1 MHEIGIATGMM
12 KIIEK
17 EAAKHGVSRVSKVHV
32 RIGELANV
40 VPDALSFAFD
50 SVILGTVAEGAKL
63 EMDIIPAK
71 GRCNACDIEF
81 DMDKINVF
89 CPQCEGIAEI
99 VSGKELEITE
109 LEAE

>member
-1 MHEIGIATGMM
+1 MHEIGIAQGIM

-17 EAAKHGVSRVSKVHV
+17 EAAKHEVSRVTKVHV
-32 RIGELANV
+32 RVGELANV

-63 EMDIIPAK
+63 ELDIVPAK
-71 GRCNACDIEF
+71 GRCDACGIEF

-89 CPQCEGIAEI
+89 CPQCDGIGEI

-109 LEAE
+109 LEAD

>member
-1 MHEIGIATGMM
+1 MHEIGIATGIM

-17 EAAKHGVSRVSKVHV
+17 EAAKHEVSRVTKVHV
-32 RIGELANV
+32 RVGELANV

-50 SVILGTVAEGAKL
+50 SVILGTVAEGAELKL
-63 EMDIIPAK
+63 DIVPAR
-71 GRCNACDIEF
+71 GRCEECDIEF

-109 LEAE
+109 LEAD